1 MFFIVAYKMYFFSIQ
16 TVCVCLLFNYSVSSD
31 YWNLLINPTPP
42 LHSQTHAFSLRHPPF
57 FQYRYLKS
65 TSLGHQINISL
76 ARYIKE
82 QCSKSKLKIILI

>member
-42 LHSQTHAFSLRHPPF
+42 LHKRTHFHSDILHF
-57 FQYRYLKS
+57 FNIVTLKA
-65 TSLGHQINISL
+65 HH
-76 ARYIKE
+76 
-82 QCSKSKLKIILI
+82 